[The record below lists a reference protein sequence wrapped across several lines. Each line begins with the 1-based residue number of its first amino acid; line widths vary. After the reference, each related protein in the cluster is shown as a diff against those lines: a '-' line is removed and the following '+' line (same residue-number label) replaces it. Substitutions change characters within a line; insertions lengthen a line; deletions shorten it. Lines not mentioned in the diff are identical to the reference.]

1 MEIKPLN
8 ETSTIQIPIR
18 TQKIT
23 TLTKVKTHDPDNIIP
38 NGIYKVIKWENFR
51 QFFAIALSLIIF
63 AISVVMISLY
73 ATNVLHI
80 GWAGYL
86 IPAATGTISFYK
98 LITTIFENKFM
109 RKAVERY
116 KENLG
121 IEINSTPAFVAKLY
135 KSLHVKQVSHNWLTF
150 MFIFYGGIFTL
161 LLWWLKDVSWWIFHF
176 NAWIKDIWTNPEIMV
191 WIATGALIAIA
202 FMHIV
207 FAIQRKKR
215 ILEIDAYFGLTLI
228 PEGELA
234 TIKEVRNKFWRRVFI
249 LSVMTILVIP
259 LITMLIMKLISRKK

>member
-1 MEIKPLN
+1 MEIRPLN

-18 TQKIT
+18 TQKIN
-23 TLTKVKTHDPDNIIP
+23 TLSKVKAHDPDNIIP

-51 QFFAIALSLIIF
+51 QFFTIALSLIIF
-63 AISVVMISLY
+63 LISIVMISLY
-73 ATNVLHI
+73 ATNVIQI

-86 IPAATGTISFYK
+86 IPIATGIISLYK
-98 LITTIFENKFM
+98 LITTIFENKYM

-116 KENLG
+116 RENLG

-135 KSLHVKQVSHNWLTF
+135 KSLHVKQISHNWLTF
-150 MFIFYGGIFTL
+150 MFVLYGGIFTL

-176 NAWIKDIWTNPEIMV
+176 DVWIKNMYSKPEIMV
-191 WIATGALIAIA
+191 WIATGILVAIA

-234 TIKEVRNKFWRRVFI
+234 TIKQIRNKFWRRIFI
-249 LSVMTILVIP
+249 ISIIIVLVIP
-259 LITMLIMKLISRKK
+259 LITMLIMKLIRRKK